1 MRIPKKIYDNKV
13 TIQNRLWKNTS
24 YITFTSIFI
33 KNKYK
38 THKIKNNANY

>member
-1 MRIPKKIYDNKV
+1 MRILKKIYDNKV
-13 TIQNRLWKNTS
+13 ISQNRLWKNTS

-38 THKIKNNANY
+38 THEIKDNANY